1 MKKALLY
8 IDSMQKGGAQRV
20 MSVLGKYLC
29 NQGVITVLINDIAS
43 QKGREEYPIDARIRR
58 VFLDQDNM
66 KGKYKN
72 FHRVKKL
79 REIVKMEN
87 PDVILSFMGPPN
99 YRMLTAT
106 LGLHCRKVVSVRND
120 PYKEYGNTRIKR
132 LIAGLLFRLADG
144 CVFQTEMA
152 SEYFP
157 KCVRRKSNIILNPV
171 NPEFFYVQWN
181 ETENS
186 LITVGRLYPQKNH
199 ELLIRAFSQVHKDM
213 PGISLKICGRGVE
226 EQRLKQLVQELRI
239 EDCVH
244 FLGEINDVKEQLKH
258 SSCFVLSSDYE
269 GLPNALME
277 AMAVGMPV
285 ISTDCPCGGPNE
297 LIKDEKNGLLVPCGN
312 AGALEDAIRTMLSG
326 KEVRIAFGQKAKES
340 ASAFQT
346 DIVMNCWMEYLFTN
360 RNQ

>member
-1 MKKALLY
+1 MKKVLLY

-20 MSVLGKYLC
+20 MGVLGKHLC
-29 NQGVITVLINDIAS
+29 DKGVTTLLINDIVPEER
-43 QKGREEYPIDARIRR
+43 KEEYPIDARIQR

-66 KGKYKN
+66 KGKDKN

-79 REIVKMEN
+79 RKIVKMEN

-99 YRMLTAT
+99 YRMLMAT

-120 PYKEYGNTRIKR
+120 PYKEYGNTRIRR

-171 NPEFFYVQWN
+171 DPTFFDVQWN
-181 ETENS
+181 ESENS

-199 ELLIRAFSQVHKDM
+199 ALLIRAFARLHKDM
-213 PGISLKICGRGVE
+213 PEISLKICGKGVE
-226 EQRLKQLVQELRI
+226 EQRLKQLVQDLRI

-277 AMAVGMPV
+277 AMAVGMPA
-285 ISTDCPCGGPNE
+285 ISTDCPCGGPRM
-297 LIKDEKNGLLVPCGN
+297 LIKQYENGILVPCNDEKSLEKAIIYMMTEKSERIKLGHQAKQS
-312 AGALEDAIRTMLSG
+312 AGRFNTAT
-326 KEVRIAFGQKAKES
+326 
-340 ASAFQT
+340 
-346 DIVMNCWMEYLFTN
+346 VMEKWYSYLFLG
-360 RNQ
+360 R

>member
-1 MKKALLY
+1 MKKVLLY

-20 MSVLGKYLC
+20 MGVLGKHLC
-29 NQGVITVLINDIAS
+29 DKGVTTLLINDIVPEEGKA
-43 QKGREEYPIDARIRR
+43 EYPIDARIQR

-66 KGKYKN
+66 KGKNKN

-79 REIVKMEN
+79 RKIVKMEN

-99 YRMLTAT
+99 YRMLMAT

-120 PYKEYGNTRIKR
+120 PYKEYGNTRIRR

-171 NPEFFYVQWN
+171 DPTFFDVQWN
-181 ETENS
+181 ESENS

-199 ELLIRAFSQVHKDM
+199 ALLIRAFARLHKDM
-213 PGISLKICGRGVE
+213 PEISLKICGKGVE
-226 EQRLKQLVQELRI
+226 EQRLKQLVQDLRI

-277 AMAVGMPV
+277 AMAVGMPA
-285 ISTDCPCGGPNE
+285 ISTDCPCGGPRM
-297 LIKDEKNGLLVPCGN
+297 LIKQYENGILVPCNDEKSLEKAIIYMMTEKSERIKLGHHAKQS
-312 AGALEDAIRTMLSG
+312 AGRFNTAT
-326 KEVRIAFGQKAKES
+326 
-340 ASAFQT
+340 
-346 DIVMNCWMEYLFTN
+346 VMEKWYSYLFLG
-360 RNQ
+360 R

>member
-29 NQGVITVLINDIAS
+29 DEEVATILVNDIEP
-43 QKGREEYPIDARIRR
+43 QKGKEEYPIDVRIRR
-58 VFLDQDNM
+58 VFLDQYNT
-66 KGKYKN
+66 KGKN
-72 FHRVKKL
+72 RNLHRVKNL
-79 REIVKMEN
+79 RRIVKTES

-99 YRMLTAT
+99 YRMLVAT

-120 PYKEYGNTRIKR
+120 PYREYGKTRINR
-132 LIAGLLFRLADG
+132 MIAGMIFRLADG
-144 CVFQTEMA
+144 CVFQTKMA

-157 KCVRRKSNIILNPV
+157 KGVRRKSSIILNPV
-171 NPEFFYVQWN
+171 EPAFFDEQWN
-181 ETENS
+181 EEESS

-199 ELLIRAFSQVHKDM
+199 ALLIRAFSQIHKDM
-213 PGISLKICGRGVE
+213 PEISLKICGKGTE
-226 EQRLKQLVQELRI
+226 EQRLEQLVRELGL

-285 ISTDCPCGGPNE
+285 ISTDCPCGGPRM
-297 LIKDEKNGLLVPCGN
+297 LIKQYENGILVPCNDEKSLEKAIIYMMTEKSERIKLGHQAKQS
-312 AGALEDAIRTMLSG
+312 AGHFNTATI
-326 KEVRIAFGQKAKES
+326 
-340 ASAFQT
+340 
-346 DIVMNCWMEYLFTN
+346 MEKWYSYLFLG
-360 RNQ
+360 R

>member
-20 MSVLGKYLC
+20 MGVLGKHLC
-29 NQGVITVLINDIAS
+29 DKGVTTLLINDIVPEEG
-43 QKGREEYPIDARIRR
+43 KEEYPIDARMQR

-66 KGKYKN
+66 KGKNKN

-132 LIAGLLFRLADG
+132 LITGLLFRLADG

-171 NPEFFYVQWN
+171 NPEFFDAQWN

-199 ELLIRAFSQVHKDM
+199 ELLIRAFSQVHKDI
-213 PGISLKICGRGVE
+213 PGICLKICGRGVE
-226 EQRLKQLVQELRI
+226 EQRLKQLVQELGI
-239 EDCVH
+239 EDCVR

-285 ISTDCPCGGPNE
+285 ISTDCPCGGPRM
-297 LIKDEKNGLLVPCGN
+297 LIRQYENGILVPCN
-312 AGALEDAIRTMLSG
+312 DEESLTKAIIYMMTE
-326 KEVRIAFGQKAKES
+326 KDVRIKFGNQAKQS
-340 ASAFQT
+340 AKNFNSET
-346 DIVMNCWMEYLFTN
+346 VMKKWYSYLFLG
-360 RNQ
+360 R